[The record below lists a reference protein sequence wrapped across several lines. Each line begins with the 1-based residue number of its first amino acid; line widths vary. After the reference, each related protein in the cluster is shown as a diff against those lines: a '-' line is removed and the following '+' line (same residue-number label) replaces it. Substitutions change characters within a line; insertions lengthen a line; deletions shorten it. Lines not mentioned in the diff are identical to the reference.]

1 MAGPCPGLGI
11 RASLQGGEMAN
22 RENTGKYGK
31 SGNYIKN
38 NGFLIFLRGLS
49 WGLLNRLKM
58 LPQDV
63 GTFSTIGQPI
73 LRTFIFWSFL
83 TLSPLTPT
91 ALPPPPSKWRGSQRQ
106 ARGSHRPHGPLVP
119 SVPRRLCRRRRSH
132 PLECA
137 ARARSDQPRLAASAR
152 GWRGAR
158 GARRPRGRADR
169 WAHVRHGRIL
179 HGGVLS

>member
-1 MAGPCPGLGI
+1 MRDKESLTGPAQEQLRDNFV

-31 SGNYIKN
+31 SRNYIKM
-38 NGFLIFLRGLS
+38 NGFLDFLRGLS

-83 TLSPLTPT
+83 TL
-91 ALPPPPSKWRGSQRQ
+91 PPPDSWRNGEM
-106 ARGSHRPHGPLVP
+106 ANGVPLE
-119 SVPRRLCRRRRSH
+119 RRSDTLICH
-132 PLECA
+132 EEIESFCDPL
-137 ARARSDQPRLAASAR
+137 R
-152 GWRGAR
+152 
-158 GARRPRGRADR
+158 
-169 WAHVRHGRIL
+169 
-179 HGGVLS
+179 